1 MKIRE
6 LLWGAARRRP
16 RNLVRLFGWSFA
28 EAAPSFVSGQAIAH
42 ALDDGFAAG
51 RPVVGLGWLML
62 MAAAWLTAAI
72 GARQVLLAIAR
83 IVEPFR
89 DALLRHVVAGTL
101 HRSATSGLRPD
112 SAAVARLSRQVELAR
127 DSFAAVIA
135 VSRSFLFSVAGVVL
149 GVLTLTGSV
158 LPLVLLPLVAGLAL
172 FSASLPAMARLQR
185 RLILAEEGTASSVA
199 SMVDALRDVTACGAQ
214 DRVEAVVGRDVARQ
228 AGIATA
234 LARLTAVRTLSLAVG
249 GWLPILL
256 VLAATPAL
264 VRDGATAG
272 VVLGTLTYVAQS
284 LTPALGSLVQGVGVN
299 GVRLV
304 VALER
309 ILKTGARPA
318 ETSSPEATPTETP
331 TATPTATTAAARRI
345 GAPRGAS
352 LWLRGVT
359 FAYGPGAEPVVSELT
374 LSVPEGDHLAVV
386 GPSGIGKST
395 VAALAAGILRPGDGQ
410 VLIGGVP
417 VQALGRAALSRARVL
432 IPQEAYVFRGT
443 LRENLTYLAT
453 GRSSSGGSPEIGS
466 LPDPALDRALDRA
479 VDAVGMA
486 HLAERIGGYEA
497 PVDPSELSS
506 GERQLIALTRAYLSP
521 ARLVLLDEA
530 TCHLDPAAEARAE
543 EAFAARG
550 GTLIVIAHR
559 LTSALRARRVLV
571 MDGVRARVGTH
582 EEMIAGSPLYR
593 DLMGRWEDPVA
604 AGA

>member
-1 MKIRE
+1 MRIRE

-16 RNLVRLFGWSFA
+16 RDLVRLFGWSFA

-51 RPVVGLGWLML
+51 RPVAGLGWLML

-72 GARQVLLAIAR
+72 GARQVLLAVAH

-101 HRSATSGLRPD
+101 HRSASSGLRPD
-112 SAAVARLSRQVELAR
+112 SAAVARLGRQVELAR

-149 GVLTLTGSV
+149 GVLTLTDGV
-158 LPLVLLPLVAGLAL
+158 LPLVLAPLVAGLAL

-185 RLILAEEGTASSVA
+185 RLILAEEGTASSLA
-199 SMVDALRDVTACGAQ
+199 SMVDALRDVTACGAE
-214 DRVEAVVGRDVARQ
+214 DRVEAAVGRDVARQ
-228 AGIATA
+228 AGIAKA

-256 VLAATPAL
+256 VLVATPSL

-272 VVLGTLTYVAQS
+272 VILGTLTYVAQS

-309 ILKTGARPA
+309 ILATGAGPPA
-318 ETSSPEATPTETP
+318 GSRGGREITAYPATASLATSRG
-331 TATPTATTAAARRI
+331 AA
-345 GAPRGAS
+345 GAPLR
-352 LWLRGVT
+352 LRGVT
-359 FAYGPGAEPVVSELT
+359 FAYGPDAEPVVSDLNLT
-374 LSVPEGDHLAVV
+374 VPEGDHLAVV

-395 VAALAAGILRPGDGQ
+395 VAALAAGILRPAHGR
-410 VLIGGVP
+410 VLLGGVP
-417 VQALGRAALSRARVL
+417 VESLGPESLRRARVL

-443 LRENLTYLAT
+443 LRENLAYLAA
-453 GRSSSGGSPEIGS
+453 GGAATDSV
-466 LPDPALDRALDRA
+466 LDGA
-479 VDAVGMA
+479 VEAVGMA
-486 HLAERIGGYEA
+486 ELAGRIGGYEA
-497 PVDPSELSS
+497 VVDPSELSS

-543 EAFAARG
+543 EAFAARE

-571 MDGVRARVGTH
+571 MDGVRARLGTH

-604 AGA
+604 AGACDTPSENRHWAIKCP